1 MCEYGQAAINSRN
14 KAGRDGGF
22 LLILDVTITP
32 ARTIPMA
39 RTIALFFI
47 SLFLLVQM
55 AAFPA
60 AAAPDAA
67 GAAHLKTMFV
77 EFLNNQKASAKTQKR
92 ELRAEGD
99 VLVEPAGSYY
109 AITLPHL
116 SMVEPDGSYTDVGI
130 LALNAMPGE
139 KPGEW
144 KMTVAVPTPIM
155 GYGADKKPALRI
167 DIGKQSFT
175 GLWNESVGNF
185 TKLDAR
191 YENITALQSAEG
203 LTLKIPKASVL
214 YDLTPSS
221 TGKTWSGPVKYLM
234 ENISLTKDGDP
245 GQSKIGKLAIDM
257 MVYDYSPDAVRDYQD
272 KINAMADAI
281 SAAPEGTISAEQ
293 TKGLYNLVFDF
304 ISSVWDGFDSTVTV
318 SDLELSRPAIPGS
331 PAGKILLQKAGFGF
345 NAKGFRSDSVALRLT
360 TQYDGLKVTP
370 APAGFEEATP
380 SRLNMDLSIDKL
392 PYKELVALG
401 RQTLQTASA
410 MPDGNK
416 AAGMQ
421 AAELI
426 PQLLTQAGT
435 YLKIRKSFFGNNTYN
450 VLMDGQ
456 MNANL
461 KAVMGAD
468 GKARLEMA
476 GLDQL
481 VASLKSRLKDPAL
494 TPEQKQSLQGTL
506 VTLTVLQLSGQQGKN
521 AAGQAIRSY
530 DLELTNEGKI
540 MVNGADLSAIQ
551 ALAGAAAGQD
561 KAAPKETPAPK
572 VP

>member
-1 MCEYGQAAINSRN
+1 
-14 KAGRDGGF
+14 
-22 LLILDVTITP
+22 
-32 ARTIPMA
+32 MA
-39 RTIALFFI
+39 RIIALFFV
-47 SLFLLVQM
+47 SVFLLVQL
-55 AAFPA
+55 AAFPVS
-60 AAAPDAA
+60 AAPDTA
-67 GAAHLKTMFV
+67 GAAHLKTLFTG
-77 EFLNNQKASAKTQKR
+77 FITNQKASAKTQGQ

-99 VLVEPAGSYY
+99 VLVEPAGRYY

-116 SMVEPDGSYTDVGI
+116 SVVEKDGSYTDIGI
-130 LALNAMPGE
+130 LAMNAMPGE

-155 GYGADKKPALRI
+155 GYDAEKKPVLRI

-191 YENITALQSAEG
+191 YEDITALQSAEG
-203 LTLKIPKASVL
+203 MTLKIPKASVL
-214 YDLTPSS
+214 YDLTPSI
-221 TGKTWSGPVKYLM
+221 TGKTWSGPVQYLM

-245 GQSKIGKLAIDM
+245 GQSRIGKIAIDM
-257 MVYDYSPDAVRDYQD
+257 MVYDYSPDEVRSYQD
-272 KINAMADAI
+272 KINAMAESM
-281 SAAPEGTISAEQ
+281 SAAPDAEISAEQ
-293 TKGLYNLVFDF
+293 AKGLYNLIFDF
-304 ISSVWDGFDSTVTV
+304 ISTVWDGFDSTVTI

-331 PAGKILLQKAGFGF
+331 PAGKIVLKKAGFGF
-345 NAKGFRSDSVALRLT
+345 NAKGFRSNNVALRLT
-360 TQYDGLKVTP
+360 TQYEGLSLVP

-380 SRLNMDLSIDKL
+380 SRLNMEISIDKL
-392 PYKELVALG
+392 PYKELVAMG
-401 RQTLQTASA
+401 RQTLQTASDQ
-410 MPDGNK
+410 PDGNK
-416 AAGMQ
+416 VAGMQ

-435 YLKIRKSFFGNNTYN
+435 YLKISKSFFGNSTYN
-450 VLMDGQ
+450 VQMDGQ

-468 GKARLEMA
+468 GKARLEVF

-481 VASLKSRLKDPAL
+481 VGMLKTRLKDPAL

-521 AAGQAIRSY
+521 AEGQPVRSY

-551 ALAGAAAGQD
+551 GLAGAASGQE
-561 KAAPKETPAPK
+561 KAEPKPPAP
-572 VP
+572 